1 MNDLK
6 NIENYLYRM
15 GHSKQTIKSYLY
27 AINNFLNVSPNAV
40 NYKYK
45 DVLNYM
51 GEKVKNYKNSGTKN
65 GILGAVKKYYD
76 YLVDIGRR
84 NDHPCRRLI
93 LSSRKN
99 RDIIHQDLFTSEELE
114 MLMNRDERYEKL
126 RLKNQTLTSILI
138 YQGLTV
144 GEMINLKINNIDFDN
159 GTIYIKGSRKF
170 ASRHL
175 ELVPKQFRI
184 IEKYIRESR
193 ENLLKCET
201 EKLLIGMRGHP
212 ITVEDINY
220 VVETSK
226 PLFPDRNLNPMTV
239 RMSVIA
245 NWLNEKRIPLEQVQL
260 MAGHKWISA
269 TARFRFTPI
278 EEQRE
283 LINKFHP
290 LK

>member
-1 MNDLK
+1 MNELAE
-6 NIENYLYRM
+6 IENYIYRM
-15 GHSKQTIKSYLY
+15 GHSKQTARSYMY
-27 AINNFLNVSPNAV
+27 AIRNFLNSNPDAK
-40 NYKYK
+40 NYRYK

-51 GEKVKNYKNSGTKN
+51 SEKVRDYKNSDTKN

-76 YLVDIGRR
+76 FLVDIGLR
-84 NDHPCRRLI
+84 NDHPCRALI
-93 LSSRKN
+93 LRKRKN
-99 RDIIHQDLFTSEELE
+99 KDIIHQDLFSSAELE
-114 MLMNRDERYEKL
+114 MLMNREERYEKL
-126 RLKNQTLTSILI
+126 RLKNQTLISILI

-159 GTIYIKGSRKF
+159 GTIYIKASRKF

-184 IEKYIRESR
+184 IERYARESR

-201 EKLLIGMRGHP
+201 EKLLIGMRGNP

-220 VVETSK
+220 VVETFK